1 MMNRVQGSPQER
13 RLLRA
18 FKTLEPSDR
27 DALLAFAEFLVQ
39 RGAAK
44 PELRQG
50 PRDPA
55 PLPRPPDES
64 VVGAIKRLSLTYEMI
79 DRGTMLNE
87 TSALMSAHIL
97 QGRAASEVI
106 DELEALF
113 ARYYQDYR
121 TKHHSEG

>member
-1 MMNRVQGSPQER
+1 M
-13 RLLRA
+13 
-18 FKTLEPSDR
+18 
-27 DALLAFAEFLVQ
+27 
-39 RGAAK
+39 
-44 PELRQG
+44 
-50 PRDPA
+50 
-55 PLPRPPDES
+55 
-64 VVGAIKRLSLTYEMI
+64 GAIKRLSLTYDMI

>member
-1 MMNRVQGSPQER
+1 MMTNRQGSPQER

-18 FKTLEPSDR
+18 FKALAPSDR

-39 RGAAK
+39 RDAAK
-44 PELRQG
+44 PEPRQG

-55 PLPRPPDES
+55 PVPRPSEET
-64 VVGAIKRLSLTYEMI
+64 VVGAIKRLSLTYGMI